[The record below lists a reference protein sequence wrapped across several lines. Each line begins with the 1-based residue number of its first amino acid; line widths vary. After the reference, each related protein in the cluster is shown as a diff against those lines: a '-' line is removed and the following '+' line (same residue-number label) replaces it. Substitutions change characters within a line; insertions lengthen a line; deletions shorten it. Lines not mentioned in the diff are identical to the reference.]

1 MKGNMLC
8 VKAIN
13 HSVRVSHLRLTALP
27 EDRGWKKAEKN
38 LIHSDAFQLGW
49 QCHFPLVCLSSV
61 AFLLLSICSVVQEV
75 YSEIETLAN
84 KEKSGRGG
92 GRWRWISCV
101 WVCVRSE
108 EFGLFA
114 TPLLLFFL
122 WQMGNVSCN
131 IELNLCLK
139 YRKYAKTELL
149 C

>member
-1 MKGNMLC
+1 MKGNMLFCESNKPLCKSKSSQTDCSPRRSRMKESREELYSFWC
-8 VKAIN
+8 V
-13 HSVRVSHLRLTALP
+13 SVGLTVSLSFVLSFLWPFFCSLSAQWCRRCTVKLKHWQKR
-27 EDRGWKKAEKN
+27 KKV
-38 LIHSDAFQLGW
+38 GG
-49 QCHFPLVCLSSV
+49 V
-61 AFLLLSICSVVQEV
+61 
-75 YSEIETLAN
+75 
-84 KEKSGRGG
+84 G

-131 IELNLCLK
+131 IELNLCLI